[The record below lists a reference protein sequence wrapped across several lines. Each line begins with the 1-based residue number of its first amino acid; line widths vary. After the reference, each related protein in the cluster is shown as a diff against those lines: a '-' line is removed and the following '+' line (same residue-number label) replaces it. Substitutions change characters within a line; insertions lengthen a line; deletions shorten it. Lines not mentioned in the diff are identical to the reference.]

1 MLLVIWLIYI
11 YISCCYK
18 LYLVFYSLFLFKK
31 IYRGLFNFDVE
42 KYKYYMVVI
51 CWKFLEFYIVEI
63 FYFWNF
69 FKFFMW
75 DILGVMFFWILLG
88 LFVFE
93 FWWCCVEVVVVVEV
107 IFIVSVMCIIVFI
120 SCFYMRN
127 KYSKWCKILWKFF
140 GIMIILIYM

>member
-11 YISCCYK
+11 YISCCYIFIVFFCLK
-18 LYLVFYSLFLFKK
+18 IFIGDYLILMLKN
-31 IYRGLFNFDVE
+31 INI
-42 KYKYYMVVI
+42 MVVI

-127 KYSKWCKILWKFF
+127 KYSKWCKILWKVF